1 MRIDGEWV
9 LGDDGETRPM
19 VRVNLL
25 TAAGDWVP
33 ATFQI
38 DTGADRTVLA
48 AEALLRLGRETQPA
62 PHQLGG
68 VGGMVETVRVYTQ
81 VQFTRTDGGTATIAS
96 DFSGFLDPVAL
107 DVSVLGLDVLKN
119 FTVILDYT
127 ARVVCFLHGR
137 HRYFIQEA

>member
-25 TAAGDWVP
+25 TGTGDWVP
-33 ATFQI
+33 AAFQI

-48 AEALLRLGRETQPA
+48 AEALLRLGREPQPA
-62 PHQLGG
+62 PRQLGG
-68 VGGMVETVRVYTQ
+68 VGGEVETVTVYTQ
-81 VQFTRTDGGTATIAS
+81 LQFTRADGGTALIGS

-119 FTVILDYT
+119 FSVILDY
-127 ARVVCFLHGR
+127 AGRVVCFLHGR
-137 HRYFIQEA
+137 HRYSIQES